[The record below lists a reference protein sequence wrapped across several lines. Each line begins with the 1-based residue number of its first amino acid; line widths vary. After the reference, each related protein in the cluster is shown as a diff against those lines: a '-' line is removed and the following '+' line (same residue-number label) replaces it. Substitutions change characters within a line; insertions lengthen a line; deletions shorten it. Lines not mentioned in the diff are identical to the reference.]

1 MRRSE
6 LSTAGRGGHEESEIK
21 VLIVAGEAS
30 GDLHGSRLVT
40 EMISL
45 DPRLRFYG
53 VGGEKMKNAGVMLV
67 ADAAE
72 MAVVGITEVLF
83 KIKNVYKVYRRLKNS
98 LTADS
103 PSLIILIDYPDFNLL
118 LARAAKKKGI
128 PIIYYISPQVWAWR
142 KRRVRLIA
150 RLIKKMIVIFPFE
163 KKFYEDASVAVDFV
177 GHPLLDS
184 VHPRWSRE
192 EAFRQ
197 FSLSP
202 GVLTIGILPGSRM
215 SEISRHLPPVLK
227 ALPLIAEKSG
237 PVQFIIPVAPGIAL
251 TDLKNMVG
259 PQQAT
264 IRVVENNMYDVMH
277 IADLLLVAS
286 GTATVEATIIGTPMI
301 VIYRVSL
308 LTYFLGRLLIKV
320 KHIGMVN
327 IIAGKRI
334 VPELIQK
341 ELHPEKIAR
350 TVNGMVQDPSALAE
364 MRQDLV
370 AVREKIGNPGASA
383 RAARIII
390 DTLERNGFDR

>member
-1 MRRSE
+1 MPRSE
-6 LSTAGRGGHEESEIK
+6 FNPVSRGNKENGTK
-21 VLIVAGEAS
+21 VLIIAGEAS
-30 GDLHGSRLVT
+30 GDLHGSRLVQ
-40 EMISL
+40 EMLSL
-45 DPRLRFYG
+45 NPALRFYG
-53 VGGEKMKNAGVMLV
+53 VGGEKMQKAGVSLV

-83 KIKNVYKVYRRLKNS
+83 KIKKVYRVYRRLKKS
-98 LTADS
+98 LSTDS
-103 PSLIILIDYPDFNLL
+103 PCLIILIDYPDFNLL
-118 LARAAKKKGI
+118 FARAAKKMDI
-128 PIIYYISPQVWAWR
+128 PIVYYISPQIWAWR

-163 KKFYEDASVAVDFV
+163 KKFYEDAHIDVDFV

-184 VHPRWSRE
+184 VRPSWSRE
-192 EAFRQ
+192 EAWRQ
-197 FSLSP
+197 FSLTP

-237 PVQFIIPVAPGIAL
+237 PVQFIIPVAPGVAL
-251 TDLKNMVG
+251 KDILPILG
-259 PQQAT
+259 PYRDT
-264 IRVVENNMYDVMH
+264 IRVVEKNMYDVMQ

-286 GTATVEATIIGTPMI
+286 GTATVEATIMGVPMI
-301 VIYRVSL
+301 VIYRVSF

-327 IIAGKRI
+327 IIAGKSV
-334 VPELIQK
+334 VPELIQGD
-341 ELHPEKIAR
+341 LNPGKIAR
-350 TVNGMVQDPSALAE
+350 TVSAMVHDPAALRTI
-364 MRQDLV
+364 RQELA

-390 DTLERNGFDR
+390 DALPRNDFHR